1 MDWGR
6 ETQGTGT
13 HKKALAMFQVGSSG
27 GLSWDGGEEEEATDG
42 GERDW
47 GSIIHRIWHLI
58 SNVCTWE
65 ANYQRSILNN
75 AQP

>member
-13 HKKALAMFQVGSSG
+13 HKKALAMGQVGSVG
-27 GLSWDGGEEEEATDG
+27 GLSWDTGEEEEATDG
-42 GERDW
+42 ERETERF
-47 GSIIHRIWHLI
+47 HRIWHLI
-58 SNVCTWE
+58 LNVCMWE
-65 ANYQRSILNN
+65 ANYRRSILNN